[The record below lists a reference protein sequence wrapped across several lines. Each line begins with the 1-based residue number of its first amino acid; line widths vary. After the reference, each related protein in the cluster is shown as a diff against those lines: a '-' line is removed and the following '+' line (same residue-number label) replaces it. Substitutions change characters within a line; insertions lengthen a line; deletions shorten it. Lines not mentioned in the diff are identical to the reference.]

1 MMRGLFMLL
10 AAGSLV
16 TGCAH
21 APRKATERASL
32 VDDAQYALQKMEA
45 ADPNLR
51 NILDQSAG
59 YVIFPRVWQ
68 AGFIAGGGA
77 GKGVVFQNGRVI
89 GYATIEQGSIGA
101 TIGGQTYR
109 ELIVARDR
117 YALTQLERGDFHW
130 DRQLSATAVKSGV
143 ASEHLFH
150 NGIAVYVQPESGG
163 MVNASIGG
171 QRIRITM

>member
-1 MMRGLFMLL
+1 MLL

-21 APRKATERASL
+21 TPRNAEERSSL
-32 VDDAQYALQKMEA
+32 VDDAQHALDKMVS

-51 NILDQSAG
+51 NTLDQSAG
-59 YVIFPRVWQ
+59 YVIFPHVWQ

-77 GKGVVFQNGRVI
+77 GKGVVFERGRVV
-89 GYATIEQGSIGA
+89 GFATLEQGSVGA

-109 ELIVARDR
+109 ELIIARDP
-117 YALTQLERGDFHW
+117 YALTQLKNGDFHW

-150 NGIAVYVQPESGG
+150 NGIAVFVQPESGG

-171 QRIRITM
+171 QRIRISM